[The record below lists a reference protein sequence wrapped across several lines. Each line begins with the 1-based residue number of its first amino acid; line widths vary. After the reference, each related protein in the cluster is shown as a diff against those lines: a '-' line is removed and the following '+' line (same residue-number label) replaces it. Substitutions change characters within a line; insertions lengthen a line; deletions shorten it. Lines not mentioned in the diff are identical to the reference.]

1 MTLAAFGAIH
11 LDTLAHAER
20 AILRDT
26 STPARLTT
34 RPGGVAANVARAL
47 ARLSPPC
54 ALAGAVGR
62 DSDGDALLASLR
74 AEGIDVSTVHRSD
87 HPTGRYLALHDP
99 DGGLAAA
106 VVDGAI
112 TDALRPGD
120 IDIAHPALAEA
131 DLWFIEANLPQP
143 VLGQIAAAA
152 KHRLLAADAVS
163 IAKAPRLAEVLD
175 RLDILFCN
183 RLEGAAL
190 LGQRRAGGPAPAP
203 EDALAIASALVA
215 LGVGACLVSD
225 GPAPLALAT
234 AGICMSLAVAPV
246 AVRDVTGA
254 GDALIAGTLAAR
266 ARGWDIADAA
276 RAGLAAARV
285 TVQAQGAAP
294 ATLTWDAVLG
304 EHAAAAPPTA

>member
-1 MTLAAFGAIH
+1 MTIAAFGAIH
-11 LDTLAHAER
+11 LDTLAHADR

-34 RPGGVAANVARAL
+34 CPGGVAANVARAL

-74 AEGIDVSTVHRSD
+74 AEGIDVSRVHRSD

-106 VVDGAI
+106 VVDGTI

-120 IDIAHPALAEA
+120 LDLAHPALAEA
-131 DLWFIEANLPQP
+131 DLWFLEANLPQP
-143 VLGQIAAAA
+143 VLAQIAAAA
-152 KHRLLAADAVS
+152 GHRLLAADAVS
-163 IAKAPRLAEVLD
+163 IAKAPRLNEVLG
-175 RLDILFCN
+175 RLDVLFCN
-183 RLEGAAL
+183 REEGAAL
-190 LGQRRAGGPAPAP
+190 LGHARAGPETAP
-203 EDALAIASALVA
+203 EEDAREIACALVA

-234 AGICMSLAVAPV
+234 PDACLHLAVAP
-246 AVRDVTGA
+246 APVRDVTGA

-266 ARGWDIADAA
+266 ARGWNVVDAA

-294 ATLTWDAVLG
+294 ATLTWDAVIR
-304 EHAAAAPPTA
+304 ESATIATPVS

>member
-1 MTLAAFGAIH
+1 MTIAAFGAIH
-11 LDTLAHAER
+11 LDTLAHADR
-20 AILRDT
+20 VVLRDT
-26 STPARLTT
+26 STPAQLTT
-34 RPGGVAANVARAL
+34 RPGGVAANVARGL

-62 DSDGDALLASLR
+62 DSDGDALLSSLR

-120 IDIAHPALAEA
+120 IDLAHPRLAKA

-143 VLGQIAAAA
+143 VLGEIAAAA
-152 KHRLLAADAVS
+152 GHRLLAADAVS
-163 IAKAPRLAEVLD
+163 IAKAPRLADVLG

-183 RLEGAAL
+183 REEGAAL
-190 LGQRRAGGPAPAP
+190 LGHARPRPETAP
-203 EDALAIASALVA
+203 EDAREIACALVA

-225 GPAPLALAT
+225 GAAPLALAT
-234 AGICMSLAVAPV
+234 PDTCLYLAVAPV

-276 RAGLAAARV
+276 RAGLAAARL

-294 ATLTWDAVLG
+294 ATLTWDACIR
-304 EHAAAAPPTA
+304 ESAATASPVS

>member
-54 ALAGAVGR
+54 ALAGAVGL

-74 AEGIDVSTVHRSD
+74 AEGIDVSTVHRSA

-106 VVDGAI
+106 VVDSAI

-120 IDIAHPALAEA
+120 IDVAHPTLAGA
-131 DLWFIEANLPQP
+131 DLWFIEANLPQT
-143 VLGQIAAAA
+143 VLAQIAAAA
-152 KHRLLAADAVS
+152 GHRLLAADAVS
-163 IAKAPRLAEVLD
+163 IAKAPRLGDILG
-175 RLDILFCN
+175 RLDMLFCN
-183 RLEGAAL
+183 RMEGAAL
-190 LGQRRAGGPAPAP
+190 LGHRNAGPAPAP
-203 EDALAIASALVA
+203 EDAQGIARALVG

-234 AGICMSLAVAPV
+234 AGICLNLAVAPV
-246 AVRDVTGA
+246 AVLDVTGA

-266 ARGWDIADAA
+266 ARGREIADAA
-276 RAGLAAARV
+276 RAGLAAARI

-304 EHAAAAPPTA
+304 ESAAAASPAP

>member
-11 LDTLAHAER
+11 LDTLADAQR

-74 AEGIDVSTVHRSD
+74 AEGIDVSTVHRSH

-120 IDIAHPALAEA
+120 IDIAHPALTEA

-152 KHRLLAADAVS
+152 GDRLLAADAVS

-190 LGQRRAGGPAPAP
+190 LGQRRATPQAPP
-203 EDALAIASALVA
+203 EDAQAIASALVG

-234 AGICMSLAVAPV
+234 AGTCLSLAVAPV

-266 ARGWDIADAA
+266 ARGWNIADAA

-285 TVQAQGAAP
+285 TVQAHGAAP

-304 EHAAAAPPTA
+304 ESAAAAPPTA